1 MKGTYTRI
9 LVPID
14 GSSHSKQAL
23 NEAIEIAKR
32 NNAHLFVVF
41 IREGSVFGSEDVMFS
56 EDEEAEEEESTHIL
70 KQATNQIPDAIPA
83 EVSCLHGNHKA
94 LIIQQT
100 VDNEIDLIVMGATGK
115 GIIERT
121 LVGSTT
127 TYVVN
132 HASCNV
138 LVAK

>member
-1 MKGTYTRI
+1 MKETYTRI
-9 LVPID
+9 LAPID
-14 GSSHSKQAL
+14 GSDYSKQAL

-56 EDEEAEEEESTHIL
+56 EDEEAEEESTHIL

-100 VDNEIDLIVMGATGK
+100 VDHAIDLIVMGATGK
-115 GIIERT
+115 GIIERA

-138 LVAK
+138 LVVK